1 MHGKM
6 PIFVNVHPIK
16 PHDMAN
22 SSRERIWKVT
32 LIVLIVGLG
41 LILFRQAQPYM
52 SGVLCALTLYILLR
66 RPTFRLA
73 QKLGRPTL
81 ATVIVVI
88 AVILFIVIPL
98 TLIVWF
104 VVDKIQQAEW
114 NVNEI
119 IAPATQMFD
128 IIEQRFGI
136 DLLTQETISFVGGK
150 LTALGQ
156 SIIGGIGSFF
166 INLLV
171 ALLLLF
177 FLLNGGKKWEQYLAS
192 VIPMKNINKK
202 ETMEKVNTMVKSN
215 AIGIPLVAILQ
226 GIIALIGY
234 LIFNVPNAGLAAI
247 ATGFCSIVPIV
258 GTMVVW
264 VPLGIYFIVLGQW
277 GQALG
282 LLAFGAVCISQSDN
296 LLRFILQK
304 KMANT
309 HPLVTIFGVIVGL
322 SLFGFIG
329 IIFGPLLVSLFL
341 LFLDMFR
348 KEYLADEP
356 VPHSDGPYADTS
368 APLETAAVS
377 TVPAAEAPAAIAV
390 KDAAQATSPAAVKDA
405 APKAEKP
412 HPAESPEQT
421 GGSAPDSSGK

>member
-1 MHGKM
+1 M
-6 PIFVNVHPIK
+6 I
-16 PHDMAN
+16 N
-22 SSRERIWKVT
+22 SSRESIWKYT
-32 LIVLIVGLG
+32 LIILIVALG
-41 LILFRQAQPYM
+41 LVLFRQAQPYI

-73 QKLGRPTL
+73 RKLGRPTL
-81 ATVIVVI
+81 ATVIMVI
-88 AVILFIVIPL
+88 AVILFIMVPL

-114 NVNEI
+114 NVNDI

-136 DLLTQETISFVGGK
+136 DIVSQESVSFVAGK

-156 SIIGGIGSFF
+156 SVLGGIGSFF

-171 ALLLLF
+171 AILLLF
-177 FLLNGGKKWEQYLAS
+177 FLLNGGRKWERYLAS

-202 ETMEKVNTMVKSN
+202 ETMDRINLMVKSN

-226 GIIALIGY
+226 GIISLIGY

-264 VPLGIYFIVLGQW
+264 VPLGIYFMVLGQW
-277 GQALG
+277 GQAIG
-282 LLAFGAVCISQSDN
+282 LLAFGAIFISQSDN

-304 KMANT
+304 KMADT
-309 HPLVTIFGVIVGL
+309 HPLITIFGVIVGL

-341 LFLDMFR
+341 LFVDMFR
-348 KEYLADEP
+348 KEYLSDEP
-356 VPHSDGPYADTS
+356 
-368 APLETAAVS
+368 AP
-377 TVPAAEAPAAIAV
+377 APAA
-390 KDAAQATSPAAVKDA
+390 DSPAVMADSPKPAATAVQSEPA
-405 APKAEKP
+405 RQTAETPSK
-412 HPAESPEQT
+412 S
-421 GGSAPDSSGK
+421 GRNPDGEASEK

>member
-81 ATVIVVI
+81 ATVIIVI
-88 AVILFIVIPL
+88 AVILFIVVPL

-104 VVDKIQQAEW
+104 VVNKIQQAEW

-377 TVPAAEAPAAIAV
+377 TTPAAEAPAAIAV

>member
-1 MHGKM
+1 M
-6 PIFVNVHPIK
+6 I
-16 PHDMAN
+16 N
-22 SSRERIWKVT
+22 SSRERIWKYT
-32 LIVLIVGLG
+32 LIILIVGLG
-41 LILFRQAQPYM
+41 LVLFRQAQPYI

-73 QKLGRPTL
+73 RKLGKPTL
-81 ATVIVVI
+81 ATVIMVI
-88 AVILFIVIPL
+88 AVILFIAVPL

-114 NVNEI
+114 NVNDI

-128 IIEQRFGI
+128 IIEKKFGI
-136 DLLTQETISFVGGK
+136 DIVSQESVSFVAGK

-156 SIIGGIGSFF
+156 SVLGSIGSFF

-177 FLLNGGKKWEQYLAS
+177 FLLNGGRKWEQYLAS

-202 ETMEKVNTMVKSN
+202 ETMDRINLMVKSN

-264 VPLGIYFIVLGQW
+264 VPLGIYFMVLGQW
-277 GQALG
+277 GQAIG
-282 LLAFGAVCISQSDN
+282 LLAFSAIFISQSDN
-296 LLRFILQK
+296 LLRFVLQK

-309 HPLVTIFGVIVGL
+309 HPLITIFGVIVGL

-341 LFLDMFR
+341 LFVDMFR
-348 KEYLADEP
+348 KEYLSDEP
-356 VPHSDGPYADTS
+356 
-368 APLETAAVS
+368 AP
-377 TVPAAEAPAAIAV
+377 APAA
-390 KDAAQATSPAAVKDA
+390 DSPAATADSPKPA
-405 APKAEKP
+405 AAAVLSEPAQRTAETPSKSDRNSDGE
-412 HPAESPEQT
+412 ASE
-421 GGSAPDSSGK
+421 K

>member
-1 MHGKM
+1 M
-6 PIFVNVHPIK
+6 I
-16 PHDMAN
+16 N
-22 SSRERIWKVT
+22 SSRERIWKYT
-32 LIVLIVGLG
+32 LIILIVGLG
-41 LILFRQAQPYM
+41 LVLFRQAQPYI

-66 RPTFRLA
+66 RPTFRLVR
-73 QKLGRPTL
+73 KLGKPTL
-81 ATVIVVI
+81 ATVIMVI
-88 AVILFIVIPL
+88 AVILFIAVPL

-114 NVNEI
+114 NVNDI

-128 IIEQRFGI
+128 IIEKKFGI
-136 DLLTQETISFVGGK
+136 DIVSQESVSFVAGK

-156 SIIGGIGSFF
+156 SVLGGIGSFF

-177 FLLNGGKKWEQYLAS
+177 FLLNGGRKWEQYLAS

-202 ETMEKVNTMVKSN
+202 ETMDRINLMVKSN

-264 VPLGIYFIVLGQW
+264 VPLGIYFMVLGQW
-277 GQALG
+277 GQAIG
-282 LLAFGAVCISQSDN
+282 LLAFSAIFISQSDN
-296 LLRFILQK
+296 LLRFVLQK

-309 HPLVTIFGVIVGL
+309 HPLITIFGVIVGL

-341 LFLDMFR
+341 LFVDMFR
-348 KEYLADEP
+348 KEYLSDEP
-356 VPHSDGPYADTS
+356 
-368 APLETAAVS
+368 AP
-377 TVPAAEAPAAIAV
+377 APAA
-390 KDAAQATSPAAVKDA
+390 DSPAATADSPKPA
-405 APKAEKP
+405 AAAVLSEPAQRTAETPSKSDRNSDG
-412 HPAESPEQT
+412 E
-421 GGSAPDSSGK
+421 APFS

>member
-1 MHGKM
+1 M
-6 PIFVNVHPIK
+6 I
-16 PHDMAN
+16 N
-22 SSRERIWKVT
+22 SSRERIWKYT
-32 LIVLIVGLG
+32 LIILIVGLG
-41 LILFRQAQPYM
+41 LVLFRQAQPYI

-73 QKLGRPTL
+73 RKLGKPTL
-81 ATVIVVI
+81 ATVIMVI
-88 AVILFIVIPL
+88 AVILFIAVPL

-114 NVNEI
+114 NVNDI

-128 IIEQRFGI
+128 IIEKKFGI
-136 DLLTQETISFVGGK
+136 DIVSQESVSFVAGK

-156 SIIGGIGSFF
+156 SVLGGIGSFF

-177 FLLNGGKKWEQYLAS
+177 FLLNGGRKWEQYLAS

-202 ETMEKVNTMVKSN
+202 ETMDRINLMVKSN

-234 LIFNVPNAGLAAI
+234 LIFNVPNAWLAAI

-264 VPLGIYFIVLGQW
+264 VPLGIYFMVLGQW
-277 GQALG
+277 GQAIG
-282 LLAFGAVCISQSDN
+282 LLAFSAIFISQSDN
-296 LLRFILQK
+296 LLRFVLQK

-309 HPLVTIFGVIVGL
+309 HPLITIFGVIVGL

-341 LFLDMFR
+341 LFVDMFR
-348 KEYLADEP
+348 KEYLSDEP
-356 VPHSDGPYADTS
+356 
-368 APLETAAVS
+368 AP
-377 TVPAAEAPAAIAV
+377 APAA
-390 KDAAQATSPAAVKDA
+390 DSPAATADSPKPA
-405 APKAEKP
+405 AAAVLSEPAQRTAETPSKSDRNSDGE
-412 HPAESPEQT
+412 ASE
-421 GGSAPDSSGK
+421 K

>member
-1 MHGKM
+1 M
-6 PIFVNVHPIK
+6 I
-16 PHDMAN
+16 N
-22 SSRERIWKVT
+22 SSRERIWKYT
-32 LIVLIVGLG
+32 LIILIVGLG
-41 LILFRQAQPYM
+41 LVLFRQAQPYI

-73 QKLGRPTL
+73 RKLGKPTL
-81 ATVIVVI
+81 ATVIMVI
-88 AVILFIVIPL
+88 AVILFIAVPL

-114 NVNEI
+114 NVNDI

-128 IIEQRFGI
+128 IIEKKFGI
-136 DLLTQETISFVGGK
+136 DIVSQESVSFVAGK

-156 SIIGGIGSFF
+156 SVLGGIGSFF

-177 FLLNGGKKWEQYLAS
+177 FLLNGGRKWEQYLAS

-202 ETMEKVNTMVKSN
+202 ETMDRINLMVKSN

-264 VPLGIYFIVLGQW
+264 VPLGIYFMVLGQW
-277 GQALG
+277 GQAIG
-282 LLAFGAVCISQSDN
+282 LLAFSAIFISQSDN
-296 LLRFILQK
+296 LLRFVLQK

-309 HPLVTIFGVIVGL
+309 HPLITIFGVIVGL

-341 LFLDMFR
+341 LFVDMFR
-348 KEYLADEP
+348 KEYLSDEP
-356 VPHSDGPYADTS
+356 
-368 APLETAAVS
+368 AP
-377 TVPAAEAPAAIAV
+377 APAA
-390 KDAAQATSPAAVKDA
+390 DSPAATADSPKPA
-405 APKAEKP
+405 AAAVLSEPAQRTAETPSKSDRNSDG
-412 HPAESPEQT
+412 E
-421 GGSAPDSSGK
+421 APFS

>member
-73 QKLGRPTL
+73 RKLGRPTL

-264 VPLGIYFIVLGQW
+264 VPL
-277 GQALG
+277 
-282 LLAFGAVCISQSDN
+282 DN

-356 VPHSDGPYADTS
+356 APPSDGPCADTS

-390 KDAAQATSPAAVKDA
+390 KDAAQATSLAAVKDA

-412 HPAESPEQT
+412 HPAESPAQT

>member
-1 MHGKM
+1 M
-6 PIFVNVHPIK
+6 I
-16 PHDMAN
+16 N
-22 SSRERIWKVT
+22 SSRERIWKYT
-32 LIVLIVGLG
+32 LIILIVGLG
-41 LILFRQAQPYM
+41 LVLFRQAQPYI

-73 QKLGRPTL
+73 RKLGKPTL
-81 ATVIVVI
+81 ATVIMVI
-88 AVILFIVIPL
+88 AVILFIAVPL

-114 NVNEI
+114 NVNDI

-128 IIEQRFGI
+128 IIEKKFGI
-136 DLLTQETISFVGGK
+136 DIVSQESVSFVAGK

-156 SIIGGIGSFF
+156 SVLGGIGSFF

-177 FLLNGGKKWEQYLAS
+177 FLLNGGRKWEQYLAS

-202 ETMEKVNTMVKSN
+202 ETMDRINLMVKSN

-264 VPLGIYFIVLGQW
+264 VPLGIYFMVLGQW
-277 GQALG
+277 GQAIG
-282 LLAFGAVCISQSDN
+282 LLAFSAIFISQSDN
-296 LLRFILQK
+296 LLRFVLQK

-309 HPLVTIFGVIVGL
+309 HPLITIFGVIVGL

-341 LFLDMFR
+341 LFVDMFR
-348 KEYLADEP
+348 KEYLSDEP
-356 VPHSDGPYADTS
+356 
-368 APLETAAVS
+368 APATAA
-377 TVPAAEAPAAIAV
+377 
-390 KDAAQATSPAAVKDA
+390 DSPAATADSPKPA
-405 APKAEKP
+405 AAAVQSEPAQRTAETPSK
-412 HPAESPEQT
+412 
-421 GGSAPDSSGK
+421 SGRNSDGEASEK

>member
-264 VPLGIYFIVLGQW
+264 VPLGIYFMVLGQW

-356 VPHSDGPYADTS
+356 APLSDGPSADTS

-377 TVPAAEAPAAIAV
+377 TAPAAEAPAAIAV

-412 HPAESPEQT
+412 HPAESPAQT

>member
-1 MHGKM
+1 M
-6 PIFVNVHPIK
+6 I
-16 PHDMAN
+16 N
-22 SSRERIWKVT
+22 SSRERIWKYT
-32 LIVLIVGLG
+32 LIILIVGLG
-41 LILFRQAQPYM
+41 LVLFRQAQPYI

-73 QKLGRPTL
+73 RKLGKPTL
-81 ATVIVVI
+81 ASVIMVI
-88 AVILFIVIPL
+88 AVILFIAVPL

-114 NVNEI
+114 NVNDI

-128 IIEQRFGI
+128 IIEKKFGI
-136 DLLTQETISFVGGK
+136 DIVSQESVSFVAGK

-156 SIIGGIGSFF
+156 SVLGGIGSFF

-171 ALLLLF
+171 AILLLF
-177 FLLNGGKKWEQYLAS
+177 FLLNGGRKWEQYLAS

-202 ETMEKVNTMVKSN
+202 ETMDRINLMVKSN

-264 VPLGIYFIVLGQW
+264 VPLGIYFMVLGQW
-277 GQALG
+277 GQAIG
-282 LLAFGAVCISQSDN
+282 LLAFSAIFISQSDN
-296 LLRFILQK
+296 LLRFVLQK

-309 HPLVTIFGVIVGL
+309 HPLITIFGVIVGL

-341 LFLDMFR
+341 LFVDMFR
-348 KEYLADEP
+348 KEYLSDEP
-356 VPHSDGPYADTS
+356 
-368 APLETAAVS
+368 AP
-377 TVPAAEAPAAIAV
+377 APAA
-390 KDAAQATSPAAVKDA
+390 DSPAATADSPKPA
-405 APKAEKP
+405 AAAVLSEPAQRTAETPSKSDRNSDGE
-412 HPAESPEQT
+412 ASE
-421 GGSAPDSSGK
+421 K

>member
-1 MHGKM
+1 M
-6 PIFVNVHPIK
+6 I
-16 PHDMAN
+16 N
-22 SSRERIWKVT
+22 SSRERIWKYT
-32 LIVLIVGLG
+32 LIILIVGLG
-41 LILFRQAQPYM
+41 LVLFRQAQPYI

-73 QKLGRPTL
+73 RKLGKPTL
-81 ATVIVVI
+81 ATVIMVI
-88 AVILFIVIPL
+88 AVILFIAVPL

-114 NVNEI
+114 NVNDI

-128 IIEQRFGI
+128 IIEKKFGI
-136 DLLTQETISFVGGK
+136 DIVSQESVSFVAGK

-156 SIIGGIGSFF
+156 SVLGGIGSFF

-177 FLLNGGKKWEQYLAS
+177 FLLNGGRKWEQYLAS

-202 ETMEKVNTMVKSN
+202 ETMDRINLMVKSN

-264 VPLGIYFIVLGQW
+264 VPLGIYFMVLGQW
-277 GQALG
+277 GQAIG
-282 LLAFGAVCISQSDN
+282 LLAFSAIFISQSDN
-296 LLRFILQK
+296 LLRFVLQK

-309 HPLVTIFGVIVGL
+309 HPLITIFGVIVGL

-341 LFLDMFR
+341 LYVDMFR
-348 KEYLADEP
+348 KEYLSDEP
-356 VPHSDGPYADTS
+356 
-368 APLETAAVS
+368 AP
-377 TVPAAEAPAAIAV
+377 APAA
-390 KDAAQATSPAAVKDA
+390 DSPAATADSPKPA
-405 APKAEKP
+405 AAAVPSEPAQRTAETPSKSDRNSDGE
-412 HPAESPEQT
+412 ASE
-421 GGSAPDSSGK
+421 K

>member
-1 MHGKM
+1 M
-6 PIFVNVHPIK
+6 
-16 PHDMAN
+16 
-22 SSRERIWKVT
+22 
-32 LIVLIVGLG
+32 
-41 LILFRQAQPYM
+41 LFRQAQPYI

-73 QKLGRPTL
+73 RKLGKPTL
-81 ATVIVVI
+81 ASVITVI
-88 AVILFIVIPL
+88 AVILFIAVPL

-114 NVNEI
+114 NVNDI

-128 IIEQRFGI
+128 IIEKKFGI
-136 DLLTQETISFVGGK
+136 DIVSQESVSFVAGK

-156 SIIGGIGSFF
+156 SVLGGIGSFF

-177 FLLNGGKKWEQYLAS
+177 FLLNGGRKWEQYLAS

-202 ETMEKVNTMVKSN
+202 ETMDRINLMVKSN

-264 VPLGIYFIVLGQW
+264 VPLGIYFMVLGQW
-277 GQALG
+277 GQAIG
-282 LLAFGAVCISQSDN
+282 LLAFSAIFISQSDN
-296 LLRFILQK
+296 LLRFVLQK

-309 HPLVTIFGVIVGL
+309 HPLITIFGVIVGL

-341 LFLDMFR
+341 LFVDMFR
-348 KEYLADEP
+348 KEYLSDEP
-356 VPHSDGPYADTS
+356 
-368 APLETAAVS
+368 AP
-377 TVPAAEAPAAIAV
+377 APAA
-390 KDAAQATSPAAVKDA
+390 DSPAATADSPKPA
-405 APKAEKP
+405 AAAVLSEPAQRTAETPSKSDRNSDGE
-412 HPAESPEQT
+412 ASE
-421 GGSAPDSSGK
+421 K

>member
-264 VPLGIYFIVLGQW
+264 VPLGIYFMVLGQW

-377 TVPAAEAPAAIAV
+377 PAPAAEAPAAIAV

-405 APKAEKP
+405 APNAEKP
-412 HPAESPEQT
+412 HPAESPAQT

>member
-377 TVPAAEAPAAIAV
+377 TTPAAEAPAAIAV

>member
-1 MHGKM
+1 M
-6 PIFVNVHPIK
+6 I
-16 PHDMAN
+16 N
-22 SSRERIWKVT
+22 SSRERIWKYT
-32 LIVLIVGLG
+32 LIILIVGLG
-41 LILFRQAQPYM
+41 LVLFRQAQPYI

-73 QKLGRPTL
+73 RKLGKPTL
-81 ATVIVVI
+81 ATVIMVI
-88 AVILFIVIPL
+88 AVILFIAVPL

-114 NVNEI
+114 NVNDI

-128 IIEQRFGI
+128 IIEKKFGI
-136 DLLTQETISFVGGK
+136 DIVSQESVSFVAGK

-156 SIIGGIGSFF
+156 SVLGGIGSFF

-177 FLLNGGKKWEQYLAS
+177 FLLNGGRKWEQYLAS

-202 ETMEKVNTMVKSN
+202 ETMDRINLMVKSN

-247 ATGFCSIVPIV
+247 ATGFCSIVPII

-264 VPLGIYFIVLGQW
+264 VPLGIYFMVLGQW
-277 GQALG
+277 GQAIG
-282 LLAFGAVCISQSDN
+282 LLAFSAIFISQSDN
-296 LLRFILQK
+296 LLRFVLQK

-309 HPLVTIFGVIVGL
+309 HPLITIFGVIVGL

-341 LFLDMFR
+341 LFVDMFR
-348 KEYLADEP
+348 KEYLSDEP
-356 VPHSDGPYADTS
+356 
-368 APLETAAVS
+368 AP
-377 TVPAAEAPAAIAV
+377 APAA
-390 KDAAQATSPAAVKDA
+390 DSPAATADSPKPA
-405 APKAEKP
+405 AAAVLSEPAQRTAETPSKSDRNSDGE
-412 HPAESPEQT
+412 ASE
-421 GGSAPDSSGK
+421 K

>member
-81 ATVIVVI
+81 ATVIIVI

-264 VPLGIYFIVLGQW
+264 VPLGIYFMVLGQW

-356 VPHSDGPYADTS
+356 APLSDGPSADTS

-377 TVPAAEAPAAIAV
+377 TAPAAEAPAAIAV

-412 HPAESPEQT
+412 HPAESPAQT

>member
-1 MHGKM
+1 M
-6 PIFVNVHPIK
+6 I
-16 PHDMAN
+16 N
-22 SSRERIWKVT
+22 SSRERIWKYT
-32 LIVLIVGLG
+32 LIILIVGLG
-41 LILFRQAQPYM
+41 LVLFRQAQPYI

-73 QKLGRPTL
+73 RKLGKPTL
-81 ATVIVVI
+81 ATVIMVI
-88 AVILFIVIPL
+88 AVILFIAVPL

-114 NVNEI
+114 NVNDI

-128 IIEQRFGI
+128 IIEKKFGI
-136 DLLTQETISFVGGK
+136 DIVSQESVSFVAGK

-156 SIIGGIGSFF
+156 SVLGGIGSFF

-171 ALLLLF
+171 AILLLF
-177 FLLNGGKKWEQYLAS
+177 FLLNGGRKWEQYLAS

-202 ETMEKVNTMVKSN
+202 ETMNRINLMVKSN

-264 VPLGIYFIVLGQW
+264 VPLGIYFMVLGQW
-277 GQALG
+277 GQAIG
-282 LLAFGAVCISQSDN
+282 LLAFSAIFISQSDN
-296 LLRFILQK
+296 LLRFVLQK

-309 HPLVTIFGVIVGL
+309 HPLITIFGVIVGL

-341 LFLDMFR
+341 LFVDMFR
-348 KEYLADEP
+348 KEYLSDEP
-356 VPHSDGPYADTS
+356 
-368 APLETAAVS
+368 AP
-377 TVPAAEAPAAIAV
+377 APAA
-390 KDAAQATSPAAVKDA
+390 DSPAATADSPKPA
-405 APKAEKP
+405 AAAVQSEPAQRTAETPSKSDRNSDGE
-412 HPAESPEQT
+412 ASE
-421 GGSAPDSSGK
+421 K

>member
-1 MHGKM
+1 M
-6 PIFVNVHPIK
+6 I
-16 PHDMAN
+16 N
-22 SSRERIWKVT
+22 SSRERIWKYT
-32 LIVLIVGLG
+32 LIILIVGLG
-41 LILFRQAQPYM
+41 LVLFRQAQPYI

-73 QKLGRPTL
+73 RKLGKPTL
-81 ATVIVVI
+81 ATVIMVI
-88 AVILFIVIPL
+88 AVILFIAVPL

-114 NVNEI
+114 NVNDI

-128 IIEQRFGI
+128 IIEKKFGI
-136 DLLTQETISFVGGK
+136 DIVSQESVSFVAGK
-150 LTALGQ
+150 FTALGQ
-156 SIIGGIGSFF
+156 SVLGGIGSFF

-177 FLLNGGKKWEQYLAS
+177 FLLNGGRKWEQYLAS

-202 ETMEKVNTMVKSN
+202 ETMDRINLMVKSN

-264 VPLGIYFIVLGQW
+264 VPLGIYFMVLGQW
-277 GQALG
+277 GQAIG
-282 LLAFGAVCISQSDN
+282 LLAFSAIFISQSDN
-296 LLRFILQK
+296 LLRFVLQK

-309 HPLVTIFGVIVGL
+309 HPLITIFGVIVGL

-341 LFLDMFR
+341 LFVDMFR
-348 KEYLADEP
+348 KEYLSDEP
-356 VPHSDGPYADTS
+356 
-368 APLETAAVS
+368 AP
-377 TVPAAEAPAAIAV
+377 APAA
-390 KDAAQATSPAAVKDA
+390 DSPAATADSPKPA
-405 APKAEKP
+405 AAAVLSEPAQRTAETPSK
-412 HPAESPEQT
+412 
-421 GGSAPDSSGK
+421 SGRNSDGEASEK

>member
-81 ATVIVVI
+81 ATVIIVI

-177 FLLNGGKKWEQYLAS
+177 VLLNGGKKWEQYLAS

-264 VPLGIYFIVLGQW
+264 VPLGIYFMVLGQW

-356 VPHSDGPYADTS
+356 APLSDGPSADTS

-377 TVPAAEAPAAIAV
+377 TAPAAEAPAAIAV

-412 HPAESPEQT
+412 HPAESPAQT

>member
-6 PIFVNVHPIK
+6 PIFVDVHPIK

-356 VPHSDGPYADTS
+356 VPHSDGPCADTS

-377 TVPAAEAPAAIAV
+377 TAPAAEAPAAIAV

-405 APKAEKP
+405 APKEEKP
-412 HPAESPEQT
+412 HPAESPAQT

>member
-1 MHGKM
+1 M
-6 PIFVNVHPIK
+6 I
-16 PHDMAN
+16 N
-22 SSRERIWKVT
+22 SSRESIWKYT
-32 LIVLIVGLG
+32 LIILIVALG
-41 LILFRQAQPYM
+41 LVLFRQAQPYI

-73 QKLGRPTL
+73 RKLGRPTL
-81 ATVIVVI
+81 ATVIMVI
-88 AVILFIVIPL
+88 AVILFIMVPL

-114 NVNEI
+114 NVNDI

-128 IIEQRFGI
+128 IIERKFGI
-136 DLLTQETISFVGGK
+136 DIVSQESVSFVAGK

-156 SIIGGIGSFF
+156 SVLGGIGSFF

-171 ALLLLF
+171 AILLLF
-177 FLLNGGKKWEQYLAS
+177 FLLNGGRKWEQYLAS

-202 ETMEKVNTMVKSN
+202 ETMDRINLMVKSN

-264 VPLGIYFIVLGQW
+264 VPLGIYFMVLGQW
-277 GQALG
+277 GQAIG
-282 LLAFGAVCISQSDN
+282 LLAFSAIFISQSDN
-296 LLRFILQK
+296 LLRFVLQK

-309 HPLVTIFGVIVGL
+309 HPLITIFGVIVGL

-341 LFLDMFR
+341 LFVDMFR
-348 KEYLADEP
+348 KEYLSDEP
-356 VPHSDGPYADTS
+356 
-368 APLETAAVS
+368 AP
-377 TVPAAEAPAAIAV
+377 APAA
-390 KDAAQATSPAAVKDA
+390 DSPAATADSPKPA
-405 APKAEKP
+405 AAAVPSEPAQRTAETPSKSDRNSDG
-412 HPAESPEQT
+412 E
-421 GGSAPDSSGK
+421 APFS

>member
-1 MHGKM
+1 M
-6 PIFVNVHPIK
+6 I
-16 PHDMAN
+16 N
-22 SSRERIWKVT
+22 SSRERIWKYT
-32 LIVLIVGLG
+32 LIILIVGLG
-41 LILFRQAQPYM
+41 LVLFRQAQPYI

-73 QKLGRPTL
+73 RKLGKPTL
-81 ATVIVVI
+81 ATVIMVI
-88 AVILFIVIPL
+88 AVILFIAVPL

-114 NVNEI
+114 NVNDI
-119 IAPATQMFD
+119 IAPATQMFG
-128 IIEQRFGI
+128 IIEKKFGI
-136 DLLTQETISFVGGK
+136 DIVSQESVSFVAGK

-156 SIIGGIGSFF
+156 SVLGGIGSFF

-177 FLLNGGKKWEQYLAS
+177 FLLNGGRKWEQYLAS

-202 ETMEKVNTMVKSN
+202 ETMDRINLMVKSN

-264 VPLGIYFIVLGQW
+264 VPLGIYFMVLGQW
-277 GQALG
+277 GQAIG
-282 LLAFGAVCISQSDN
+282 LLAFSAIFISQSDN
-296 LLRFILQK
+296 LLRFVLQK

-309 HPLVTIFGVIVGL
+309 HPLITIFGVIVGL

-341 LFLDMFR
+341 LFVDMFR
-348 KEYLADEP
+348 KEYLSDEP
-356 VPHSDGPYADTS
+356 
-368 APLETAAVS
+368 AP
-377 TVPAAEAPAAIAV
+377 APAA
-390 KDAAQATSPAAVKDA
+390 DSPAVTAHSPKPAAAAVLSEPA
-405 APKAEKP
+405 QRTAETPSKSDRNSDGE
-412 HPAESPEQT
+412 ASE
-421 GGSAPDSSGK
+421 K

>member
-1 MHGKM
+1 M
-6 PIFVNVHPIK
+6 I
-16 PHDMAN
+16 N
-22 SSRERIWKVT
+22 SSRERIWKYT
-32 LIVLIVGLG
+32 LIILIVGLG
-41 LILFRQAQPYM
+41 LVLFRQAQPYI

-73 QKLGRPTL
+73 RKLGKPTL
-81 ATVIVVI
+81 ATVIMVI
-88 AVILFIVIPL
+88 AVILFIAVPL

-114 NVNEI
+114 NVNDI

-128 IIEQRFGI
+128 IIEKKFGI
-136 DLLTQETISFVGGK
+136 DIVSQESVSFVAGK

-156 SIIGGIGSFF
+156 SVLGGIGSFF

-177 FLLNGGKKWEQYLAS
+177 FLLNGGRKWEQYLAS

-202 ETMEKVNTMVKSN
+202 ETMDRINLMVKSN

-264 VPLGIYFIVLGQW
+264 VPLGIYFMVLGQW
-277 GQALG
+277 GTAIG
-282 LLAFGAVCISQSDN
+282 LLAFSAIFISQSDN
-296 LLRFILQK
+296 LLRFVLQK

-309 HPLVTIFGVIVGL
+309 HPLITIFGVIVGL

-341 LFLDMFR
+341 LFVDMFR
-348 KEYLADEP
+348 KEYLSDEP
-356 VPHSDGPYADTS
+356 
-368 APLETAAVS
+368 AP
-377 TVPAAEAPAAIAV
+377 APAA
-390 KDAAQATSPAAVKDA
+390 DSPAATTDSPKPA
-405 APKAEKP
+405 ATAVLSEPARQTAETPSK
-412 HPAESPEQT
+412 S
-421 GGSAPDSSGK
+421 GGTSDGEASEK

>member
-1 MHGKM
+1 M
-6 PIFVNVHPIK
+6 I
-16 PHDMAN
+16 N
-22 SSRERIWKVT
+22 SSRERIWKYT
-32 LIVLIVGLG
+32 LIILIVGLG
-41 LILFRQAQPYM
+41 LVLFRQAQPYI

-73 QKLGRPTL
+73 RKLGKPTL
-81 ATVIVVI
+81 ATVIMVI
-88 AVILFIVIPL
+88 AVILFIAAPL

-114 NVNEI
+114 NVNDI

-128 IIEQRFGI
+128 IIEKKFGI
-136 DLLTQETISFVGGK
+136 DIVSQESVSFVAGK

-156 SIIGGIGSFF
+156 SVLGGIGSFF

-177 FLLNGGKKWEQYLAS
+177 FLLNGGRKWEQYLAS

-202 ETMEKVNTMVKSN
+202 ETMDRINLMVKSN

-264 VPLGIYFIVLGQW
+264 VPLGIYFMVLGQW
-277 GQALG
+277 GQAIG
-282 LLAFGAVCISQSDN
+282 LLAFSAIFISQSDN
-296 LLRFILQK
+296 LLRFVLQK

-309 HPLVTIFGVIVGL
+309 HPLITIFGVIVGL

-341 LFLDMFR
+341 LFVDMFR
-348 KEYLADEP
+348 KEYLSDEP
-356 VPHSDGPYADTS
+356 
-368 APLETAAVS
+368 AP
-377 TVPAAEAPAAIAV
+377 APAA
-390 KDAAQATSPAAVKDA
+390 DSPAATADSPKPA
-405 APKAEKP
+405 AAAVPSEPAQRTAETPSKSDRNSDGE
-412 HPAESPEQT
+412 ASE
-421 GGSAPDSSGK
+421 K

>member
-81 ATVIVVI
+81 ATVIIVI
-88 AVILFIVIPL
+88 AVILFIVVPL

-177 FLLNGGKKWEQYLAS
+177 FLLNGGRKWEQYLAS

-356 VPHSDGPYADTS
+356 APHSDGPCADTS

-377 TVPAAEAPAAIAV
+377 TTPAAEAPAAIAV

-405 APKAEKP
+405 APKEEKP
-412 HPAESPEQT
+412 HPAESPAQT

>member
-356 VPHSDGPYADTS
+356 VPHSDGPCADTS
-368 APLETAAVS
+368 APLEMAAVS
-377 TVPAAEAPAAIAV
+377 TAPAAEAPAAIAV

-412 HPAESPEQT
+412 HPAESPAQT

>member
-264 VPLGIYFIVLGQW
+264 VPLGIYFMVLGQW

-368 APLETAAVS
+368 AQLKTAAVS
-377 TVPAAEAPAAIAV
+377 PAPAAEAPAAIAV

-405 APKAEKP
+405 APKAEI
-412 HPAESPEQT
+412 PAQT